1 MQDKALL
8 RIGTLL
14 GHIKSVRVID
24 PSKNDTLPSLLKEGH
39 VIIEKTLL
47 KRGRA
52 R

>member
-24 PSKNDTLPSLLKEGH
+24 PSKNDTLPSLLNEGH